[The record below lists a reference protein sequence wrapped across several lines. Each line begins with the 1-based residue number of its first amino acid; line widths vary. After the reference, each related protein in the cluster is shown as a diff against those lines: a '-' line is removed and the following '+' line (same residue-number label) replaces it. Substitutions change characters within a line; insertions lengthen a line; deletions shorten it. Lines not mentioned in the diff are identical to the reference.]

1 MVALALPGFLRAAPV
16 LRAIVAAL
24 LARSAIHAAGKLKK
38 FSAPA
43 LAVRRDEVHE
53 LMELLP
59 PPDAKALGGEALTAQ
74 DYARFLSVC
83 RWKVPKAAALLRAD
97 LEWRRG
103 ARPRAYQRKKSS
115 KQLDRKA
122 APLVLARGKLTS
134 ADGVNGWRVIE
145 RRTKQLGMPVMLVTT
160 REFRPKEASALPWVR
175 IEENKKHIH
184 YMVEECIRRLPDKAP
199 GVVGSVILLDMTKFK
214 VSNLIPYVKDGI
226 MLCQKS
232 YPCRLGAVVAYNLPA
247 YFPLVWRIASPWFN
261 EDIKSKI
268 VFPPRHLH
276 DADSVMDWL
285 DEKERKKE
293 KPFALTYR
301 QLEEFGD
308 LA

>member
-1 MVALALPGFLRAAPV
+1 
-16 LRAIVAAL
+16 
-24 LARSAIHAAGKLKK
+24 
-38 FSAPA
+38 
-43 LAVRRDEVHE
+43 
-53 LMELLP
+53 
-59 PPDAKALGGEALTAQ
+59 
-74 DYARFLSVC
+74 
-83 RWKVPKAAALLRAD
+83 
-97 LEWRRG
+97 
-103 ARPRAYQRKKSS
+103 
-115 KQLDRKA
+115 
-122 APLVLARGKLTS
+122 
-134 ADGVNGWRVIE
+134 
-145 RRTKQLGMPVMLVTT
+145 MLVTT
-160 REFRPKEASALPWVR
+160 REFRPKEALRCQVR

-184 YMVEECIRRLPDKAP
+184 YMVEEASAGCPTRRPASSARDPARHDQIQGLEPH
-199 GVVGSVILLDMTKFK
+199 
-214 VSNLIPYVKDGI
+214 PYVKDGI

-276 DADSVMDWL
+276 DADAVMDWL

-301 QLEEFGD
+301 QIEEFGD

>member
-1 MVALALPGFLRAAPV
+1 
-16 LRAIVAAL
+16 
-24 LARSAIHAAGKLKK
+24 
-38 FSAPA
+38 
-43 LAVRRDEVHE
+43 
-53 LMELLP
+53 
-59 PPDAKALGGEALTAQ
+59 
-74 DYARFLSVC
+74 
-83 RWKVPKAAALLRAD
+83 
-97 LEWRRG
+97 
-103 ARPRAYQRKKSS
+103 
-115 KQLDRKA
+115 
-122 APLVLARGKLTS
+122 
-134 ADGVNGWRVIE
+134 
-145 RRTKQLGMPVMLVTT
+145 
-160 REFRPKEASALPWVR
+160 
-175 IEENKKHIH
+175 
-184 YMVEECIRRLPDKAP
+184 
-199 GVVGSVILLDMTKFK
+199 MTKFK

-276 DADSVMDWL
+276 DADAVMDWL

-301 QLEEFGD
+301 QIEEFGD